1 MADFLPVTNRL
12 SSRFHDLYQTS
23 EVIIKKATDKSSFQN
38 EDNWKLSLTNS
49 NMITNSISIFEK
61 QALLK

>member
-1 MADFLPVTNRL
+1 MAGFLPVTNRL
-12 SSRFHDLYQTS
+12 SSRSHDLYRTS

-49 NMITNSISIFEK
+49 NMITN
-61 QALLK
+61 